1 MVLCRSS
8 WPTYHKEL
16 WCHKSTRK
24 CNMSRKQ
31 HLICPTKGHS
41 SPTTFLMESQCPWLP
56 VTPSSPKWASSLG
69 LAVSSCTLYNR
80 EGRRPRV
87 WGTRSYHSLC
97 RINHQCHT
105 KNSTCTGKLRPRLTF
120 LMLQAIKEH
129 KVFSKYKMGITL
141 RCM

>member
-1 MVLCRSS
+1 MEICQKTTTYFPNIVLKYPLVSF
-8 WPTYHKEL
+8 L
-16 WCHKSTRK
+16 FQ
-24 CNMSRKQ
+24 Q

-41 SPTTFLMESQCPWLP
+41 SPMTFLMESQCPWLP

-105 KNSTCTGKLRPRLTF
+105 KNR
-120 LMLQAIKEH
+120 QAILAYSSNVRNDKLLILSNGQFDP
-129 KVFSKYKMGITL
+129 KCISIVQDASPDI
-141 RCM
+141 